1 MGCMGCPYL
10 FGFCIYQHVF
20 YYLSDMEGKEG
31 TGMNWQG
38 WVFMLIVWGIVSS
51 LFFYSFYR
59 ILFDDRAGGK
69 RKKDSRVSSN
79 YDEKL

>member
-1 MGCMGCPYL
+1 
-10 FGFCIYQHVF
+10 
-20 YYLSDMEGKEG
+20 MEGKEG

-59 ILFDDRAGGK
+59 ILFDDRGAVK
-69 RKKDSRVSSN
+69 RKKDSGGSSN
-79 YDEKL
+79 YNEKM